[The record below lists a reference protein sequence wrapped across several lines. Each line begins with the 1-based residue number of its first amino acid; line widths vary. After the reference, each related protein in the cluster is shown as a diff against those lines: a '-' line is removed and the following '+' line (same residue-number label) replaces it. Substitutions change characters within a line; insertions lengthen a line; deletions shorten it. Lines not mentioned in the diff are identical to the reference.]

1 MAHLLEGILRLH
13 SDYLA
18 LQRRDTFADGLLGVR
33 GRLGHHHIA
42 GFQRVCLFRP
52 ELHEHHVPV
61 RVEGWEHGGTHADRD
76 IEDVL
81 VEAVQQAAEL
91 LTPARQQ
98 ASSQRVRARSRLHVS
113 ITPGSS

>member
-18 LQRRDTFADGLLGVR
+18 LQRRDAFADGLLGVR

-61 RVEGWEHGGTHADRD
+61 RVEGWEHGGPHADRD

-98 ASSQRVRARSRLHVS
+98 ASSQRVRARSRLHLS

>member
-1 MAHLLEGILRLH
+1 
-13 SDYLA
+13 
-18 LQRRDTFADGLLGVR
+18 
-33 GRLGHHHIA
+33 
-42 GFQRVCLFRP
+42 
-52 ELHEHHVPV
+52 
-61 RVEGWEHGGTHADRD
+61 
-76 IEDVL
+76 